1 MIVKIVGPVGVFQII
16 EVWIPRTTE
25 ATPIIE
31 DMIAIWIGVEDKFLE
46 ADAGMIRRP
55 VINNIPTIFID
66 IAMTLA
72 ISKVKIALAKSGFNP
87 SALANS
93 KLTVPA
99 KRGLQININTIKTIL
114 PPIQTNN
121 KSVTLTERI
130 SPKSKPMRS
139 ILMNE
144 SIPKSTNPIA
154 STEWAN
160 RPNKASSGRLV
171 LLCKKSKDRASKQET
186 TNTAMI
192 KLKSKA

>member
-72 ISKVKIALAKSGFNP
+72 ISKVNIALARSGFNP

-99 KRGLQININTIKTIL
+99 KRGLQININTIKTIPVSYTHLTL
-114 PPIQTNN
+114 P
-121 KSVTLTERI
+121 
-130 SPKSKPMRS
+130 
-139 ILMNE
+139 
-144 SIPKSTNPIA
+144 
-154 STEWAN
+154 
-160 RPNKASSGRLV
+160 
-171 LLCKKSKDRASKQET
+171 T
-186 TNTAMI
+186 TPYV
-192 KLKSKA
+192 

>member
-99 KRGLQININTIKTIL
+99 KRGLQININTIKTIP

-130 SPKSKPMRS
+130 SPKSKPIRS

-144 SIPKSTNPIA
+144 SMPKRTNPIA

-160 RPNKASSGRLV
+160 RPNKASSGDWFSFVKKVKTGQVSKKQQIRLW
-171 LLCKKSKDRASKQET
+171 LS
-186 TNTAMI
+186 
-192 KLKSKA
+192 

>member
-99 KRGLQININTIKTIL
+99 KRGLQININDFTYA
-114 PPIQTNN
+114 
-121 KSVTLTERI
+121 V
-130 SPKSKPMRS
+130 
-139 ILMNE
+139 
-144 SIPKSTNPIA
+144 
-154 STEWAN
+154 
-160 RPNKASSGRLV
+160 
-171 LLCKKSKDRASKQET
+171 KDKFYRA
-186 TNTAMI
+186 
-192 KLKSKA
+192 

>member
-1 MIVKIVGPVGVFQII
+1 M
-16 EVWIPRTTE
+16 
-25 ATPIIE
+25 
-31 DMIAIWIGVEDKFLE
+31 EDKFLD

-72 ISKVKIALAKSGFNP
+72 ISRVKIELAKSGFNP

-99 KRGLQININTIKTIL
+99 KRGLQINIYTIKTIL

-144 SIPKSTNPIA
+144 SMPKRTNPIA
-154 STEWAN
+154 STE
-160 RPNKASSGRLV
+160 
-171 LLCKKSKDRASKQET
+171 
-186 TNTAMI
+186 
-192 KLKSKA
+192 

>member
-1 MIVKIVGPVGVFQII
+1 
-16 EVWIPRTTE
+16 
-25 ATPIIE
+25 
-31 DMIAIWIGVEDKFLE
+31 
-46 ADAGMIRRP
+46 
-55 VINNIPTIFID
+55 
-66 IAMTLA
+66 MTLA

-99 KRGLQININTIKTIL
+99 KRGLQININTIKTIP

-144 SIPKSTNPIA
+144 SIPKRTNPIA
-154 STEWAN
+154 STE
-160 RPNKASSGRLV
+160 
-171 LLCKKSKDRASKQET
+171 
-186 TNTAMI
+186 
-192 KLKSKA
+192 